1 MSHAYGDE
9 KKLESLPH
17 SGPKLA
23 FCRTTKSVLFLLG
36 VHGTLIGKSVL
47 TGVWTVRRTGSG
59 SNHSLIF

>member
-9 KKLESLPH
+9 TKLESLPH

-23 FCRTTKSVLFLLG
+23 FRRTTRSVLFLLG
-36 VHGTLIGKSVL
+36 VHGALIGRSVF
-47 TGVWTVRRTGSG
+47 TGVWSVRRTGSG